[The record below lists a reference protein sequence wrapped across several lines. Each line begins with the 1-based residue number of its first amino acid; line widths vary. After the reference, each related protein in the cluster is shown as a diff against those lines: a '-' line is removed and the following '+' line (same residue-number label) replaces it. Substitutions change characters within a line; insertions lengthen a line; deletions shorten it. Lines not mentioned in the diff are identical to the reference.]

1 MANDLI
7 YFVEDDVN
15 IYDLIEATLKVNGF
29 DSMGFYEP
37 LSMLKNIQLRKPD
50 LILLDLMLPNMNGYE
65 VIKFLKSKKD
75 FERIPIIFVS
85 AKSSENDIVKGLD
98 LGANDYI
105 TKPFGIKELISRIKV
120 NINKTVII
128 EKNAVYNINELRLD
142 TDQHRFYVNDNLVEL
157 TLTEFQLLEYL
168 MSNNNHVMT
177 RHQLLKEIWGYTED
191 TETRTLDM
199 HIRALREKIK
209 RHSNHPYI
217 ETVRGL
223 GYVIN
228 GELETCE
235 KK

>member
-209 RHSNHPYI
+209 RYSNHPYI
-217 ETVRGL
+217 KTVRGL

>member
-1 MANDLI
+1 MLQPYIRQAVFLNRYPLFSTI
-7 YFVEDDVN
+7 ESDV
-15 IYDLIEATLKVNGF
+15 
-29 DSMGFYEP
+29 
-37 LSMLKNIQLRKPD
+37 
-50 LILLDLMLPNMNGYE
+50 
-65 VIKFLKSKKD
+65 LKSVLHD
-75 FERIPIIFVS
+75 NVS
-85 AKSSENDIVKGLD
+85 
-98 LGANDYI
+98 
-105 TKPFGIKELISRIKV
+105 IKELISRIKV

>member
-128 EKNAVYNINELRLD
+128 DAAAKDKNNPTKSFNTCIRYDTNI
-142 TDQHRFYVNDNLVEL
+142 FLVL
-157 TLTEFQLLEYL
+157 T
-168 MSNNNHVMT
+168 
-177 RHQLLKEIWGYTED
+177 
-191 TETRTLDM
+191 
-199 HIRALREKIK
+199 
-209 RHSNHPYI
+209 
-217 ETVRGL
+217 
-223 GYVIN
+223 
-228 GELETCE
+228 
-235 KK
+235 